1 MNVDTTKV
9 ADDESV
15 VITNLLDHTTGY
27 IVETSNGTVRRFLP
41 AFASFKVKAEEL
53 RQLNYTL
60 GGREILRNYIRVG
73 NKSLAAEFGVD
84 VDETPEY
91 NWTEKDVIDC
101 LNSPDIN
108 ILLDALD
115 FAPKGIKQ
123 LIADKAVEL
132 EVSDVNKRKAI
143 SESLGVD
150 IDGMIKN
157 KHAYDEQEEEEKP
170 KTTRRRTT
178 KSTSTT
184 TKTRR
189 TKAEPVATEEAAEK

>member
-132 EVSDVNKRKAI
+132 EVPDVNKRKAI

-157 KHAYDEQEEEEKP
+157 KHAYDEQEDEKP

-184 TKTRR
+184 TRTRR
-189 TKAEPVATEEAAEK
+189 TKTEPVATEEAAEK

>member
-73 NKSLAAEFGVD
+73 NKSLAEEFGVD

>member
-9 ADDESV
+9 ADDETV

-60 GGREILRNYIRVG
+60 GGREILRNYIRVE

-101 LNSPDIN
+101 LNSSDIDV
-108 ILLDALD
+108 LLDALD
-115 FAPKGIKQ
+115 FAPEGIKQ

-132 EVSDVNKRKAI
+132 EVPDVNKRKAI

-157 KHAYDEQEEEEKP
+157 KHAYDEQEEEKP

-189 TKAEPVATEEAAEK
+189 KKTEPVATEEAAEK

>member
-9 ADDESV
+9 ADDETV

-91 NWTEKDVIDC
+91 NWTEKDVVDC
-101 LNSPDIN
+101 LNSSDIDV
-108 ILLDALD
+108 LLDALD
-115 FAPKGIKQ
+115 FAPEGIKQ

-132 EVSDVNKRKAI
+132 EVPDVNKRKAI

-157 KHAYDEQEEEEKP
+157 KHAYDEQEEEKP

-178 KSTSTT
+178 KSTSAA

-189 TKAEPVATEEAAEK
+189 KKTEPAATEEAAEK

>member
-9 ADDESV
+9 ADDESI

-27 IVETSNGTVRRFLP
+27 IVETSNGIVRRFLP

-101 LNSPDIN
+101 LNSSDIN